1 MLHKNPLFY
10 TLCYKVFIFNTQN
23 MLAFVIVK
31 LQQYSQNLSMCF
43 PQANKQK
50 ILAQDCKSWVLR

>member
-1 MLHKNPLFY
+1 MLHKKPLFY

-31 LQQYSQNLSMCF
+31 LQQYSQTLSTCF

-50 ILAQDCKSWVLR
+50 IPA